1 MNLVTITTGMI
12 DRPGQA
18 MAEAA
23 TRPRAWFL
31 PAVLL
36 VLSMVVLLGVLAPYQ
51 IKLANER
58 SAQVIEQLAANMSE
72 EQARMIRE
80 NARPIT
86 PTTYWLSG
94 LGVGL
99 AVAALGWV
107 LRGTVVHFS
116 SMAAGGTSVWGPT
129 FAVCL
134 WSMLPFFVRD
144 LVQATYT
151 LVSKQLIEHQGLSFL
166 VASGDVLKDGRSLS
180 YALLGNVDPF
190 ALWHIIL
197 LGLGISAATKLSK
210 GKATFMALIV
220 WLVFLAV
227 KLVPVLLGRAVMGNL
242 GV

>member
-1 MNLVTITTGMI
+1 MNLAAVTIGMV

-23 TRPRAWFL
+23 KRPRAWFL

-36 VLSMVVLLGVLAPYQ
+36 LVSMVVLLAVSAPYQ

-58 SAQVIEQLAANMSE
+58 SAQMIEQIAANMSE
-72 EQARMIRE
+72 EQAQMVRQS
-80 NARPIT
+80 ARPVT
-86 PTTYWLSG
+86 PATYWLSG
-94 LGVGL
+94 LGAGL
-99 AVAALGWV
+99 LIAALGWV

-144 LVQATYT
+144 LVQTIYI
-151 LVSKQLIEHQGLSFL
+151 LISKQIIEHQGLAFL
-166 VASGDVLKDGRSLS
+166 VASGDMLKDGRNLS

-190 ALWHIIL
+190 ALWHIVL
-197 LGLGISAATKLSK
+197 LGIAIGAATKLSK
-210 GKATFMALIV
+210 GKATFMALVI

>member
-23 TRPRAWFL
+23 KRPRAWFL

-51 IKLANER
+51 IKLANAR
-58 SAQVIEQLAANMSE
+58 SVQMIEQLAANMSE
-72 EQARMIRE
+72 EQARIIRE

-116 SMAAGGTSVWGPT
+116 SMAAGGTSHWGAT

-134 WSMLPFFVRD
+134 WSMVPFFVRD
-144 LVQATYT
+144 LLQAAYV
-151 LVSKQLIEHQGLSFL
+151 LVSKQVIEHQGLAFL
-166 VASGDVLKDGRSLS
+166 VASGDLLKDGRNLV
-180 YALLGNVDPF
+180 YALLGNLDPF
-190 ALWHIIL
+190 AVWHIVL
-197 LGLGISAATKLSK
+197 LGIAIGVATKL
-210 GKATFMALIV
+210 GRAKAAIIALLI
-220 WLVFLAV
+220 WAVFVGV
-227 KLVPVLLGRAVMGNL
+227 KLVPVLIGGAVMGRL
-242 GV
+242 GG

>member
-1 MNLVTITTGMI
+1 MNLAAITIGMV

-23 TRPRAWFL
+23 KRPRAWFV

-36 VLSMVVLLGVLAPYQ
+36 VLSMVLLLAVSAPEQ

-58 SAQVIEQLAANMSE
+58 SAQMIERLTANMSE
-72 EQARMIRE
+72 EQARLVRE

-86 PTTYWLSG
+86 PMTYWLSG
-94 LGVGL
+94 LGMGL
-99 AVAALGWV
+99 VMAALGWV
-107 LRGTVVHFS
+107 LRGAIVHFS

-144 LVQATYT
+144 LVQAAYI
-151 LVSKQLIEHQGLSFL
+151 LVSKQLIEYQGLSFL
-166 VASGDVLKDGRSLS
+166 VASGDVLKDSRNLM

-190 ALWHIIL
+190 ALWHIVL
-197 LGLGISAATKLSK
+197 LGIGISAATKLGK
-210 GKATFMALIV
+210 GKATFMALVV
-220 WLVFLAV
+220 WLVFLV
-227 KLVPVLLGRAVMGNL
+227 LKLVPVFLGRAVMGNL
-242 GV
+242 GL

>member
-1 MNLVTITTGMI
+1 MNLVTITTGMV

-23 TRPRAWFL
+23 KRPRAWFL

-80 NARPIT
+80 SARPIT